1 MGDELYTL
9 SSAESS
15 GMDPALRPDGT
26 GQSAI
31 LVTSD
36 REGRQAHRR

>member
-26 GQSAI
+26 VQSAPF
-31 LVTSD
+31 
-36 REGRQAHRR
+36 RHER